1 MSVCQW
7 RLDWFSQKN
16 IYIYIFISGFFRKP
30 EKNSGLTPGQNDDPV
45 IRWPWRERWPK
56 RPTDPVIQ
64 WPSSMPGLDT
74 NSWYFAISMPIVPFL
89 IRIAARSA
97 RCRHDSRRPVVRE
110 FVRRSR
116 PRVAQKRLNRSME
129 TTSGN
134 SRGVLFDGRQ
144 TRVGSTNHVLR
155 RAVHW
160 H

>member
-1 MSVCQW
+1 VH
-7 RLDWFSQKN
+7 F
-16 IYIYIFISGFFRKP
+16 GHFFENR
-30 EKNSGLTPGQNDDPV
+30 KNSGLTPGQNDDPV
-45 IRWPWRERWPK
+45 TRWPGRERWPK
-56 RPTDPVIQ
+56 RPIDPVIQ

-74 NSWYFAISMPIVPFL
+74 NSWYFAISMPIVPFVV
-89 IRIAARSA
+89 RIAARSA

-110 FVRRSR
+110 FVRRPR

-134 SRGVLFDGRQ
+134 SRGVLCDENSMLFDGRQ